1 MSSFDVTVWVRHH
14 LEAERQKAA
23 AREGGLKIAGASG
36 DGKQGDSIGVVMS
49 VDKDEET
56 ARAERDKEAAQ
67 KRQQNALPKW
77 HLTSTI
83 SGDLTALG
91 IKESARAEADAAA
104 EANRLP
110 SSNDAI
116 LKGLSVASMSPPVA
130 NGEDVKPS
138 VAENSEAD
146 CTSFKHPCQVDMC

>member
-1 MSSFDVTVWVRHH
+1 
-14 LEAERQKAA
+14 
-23 AREGGLKIAGASG
+23 
-36 DGKQGDSIGVVMS
+36 MS

-77 HLTSTI
+77 HLSSTI

-91 IKESARAEADAAA
+91 IKESARAEADAAT

-116 LKGLSVASMSPPVA
+116 LKGLSVSSMSPPVA
-130 NGEDVKPS
+130 NGDGVKPS
-138 VAENSEAD
+138 VAAENSEMD
-146 CTSFKHPCQVDMC
+146 CMYFRHLKLVTGLTLAQTTISITLPSQLLPNQHLV